1 MKRFSIISI
10 ICTFSLII
18 VFSAIFFGAFVA
30 NESKAQ
36 IKPIKPIPPKYA
48 DALNLT
54 FAEVWDILKI
64 KAKTDL
70 WNASIIAD
78 NSKNTLLGKISSKY
92 DSDSVFNNYGDYGS
106 KYGSNS
112 IWNQYGDY
120 GSKYSQ
126 HSAFNRNT
134 FSPPY
139 IVKNQTIIG
148 RLTLNNSIPGA
159 IDPYLLKAL
168 FPDEL

>member
-1 MKRFSIISI
+1 MKRFSTTNI
-10 ICTFSLII
+10 ICIFSLIM
-18 VFSAIFFGAFVA
+18 VFGTIFFGTFVA

-36 IKPIKPIPPKYA
+36 IKLTEPIQPKYA
-48 DALNLT
+48 AALNLA
-54 FAEVWDILKI
+54 FGELWGILKI

-78 NSKNTLLGKISSKY
+78 NGKNTYLGKISSKY
-92 DSDSVFNNYGDYGS
+92 DSDSIFYQYGDYGS
-106 KYGSNS
+106 KYGNNS
-112 IWNQYGDY
+112 IWHQYGDY

-126 HSAFNRNT
+126 YSAFNRNT

-139 IVKNQTIIG
+139 IVKNRTIIG
-148 RLTLNNSIPGA
+148 RLTLNDSVPGA
-159 IDPYLLKAL
+159 INPYLLKAL